1 MSLEKKKK
9 HLELGEK
16 KYVQFTLSEYEQ
28 TTSADHK
35 IYVSEWKTPE
45 YQEHHKNKEL
55 FNMNI
60 FLEVQNRMLKRVAGV
75 RNGKQDTIDRI
86 ADNMEL

>member
-1 MSLEKKKK
+1 MENSRISGASQEQRV
-9 HLELGEK
+9 
-16 KYVQFTLSEYEQ
+16 VQHEY
-28 TTSADHK
+28 
-35 IYVSEWKTPE
+35 
-45 YQEHHKNKEL
+45 
-55 FNMNI
+55 F